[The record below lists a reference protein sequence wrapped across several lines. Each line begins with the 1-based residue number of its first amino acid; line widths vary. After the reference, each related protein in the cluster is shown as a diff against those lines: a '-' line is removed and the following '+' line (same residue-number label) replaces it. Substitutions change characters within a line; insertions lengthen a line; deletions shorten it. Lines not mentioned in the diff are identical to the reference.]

1 MGYLF
6 KSESASE
13 GHPDKVADQ
22 ISDALKNFHFYSGI
36 GLELLPKKARIEL
49 ENVSKIIKLKKKQI
63 LYKRYDS
70 PKGIYI
76 LLKGKIKI
84 YQLNYDGSI
93 QILFIYTQGE
103 IFGYRP
109 LLSLG
114 KHPVS
119 SAAIEDC
126 ELLFVD
132 KEHFLKILSNSVELS
147 NQLLKS
153 VNHEFTVLVNR
164 FTVFAQRGIKERLAL
179 SLLLLNEKFKLQN
192 QIIEES
198 EIKINRTDLAN
209 FAGTSLENLVRTL
222 RTFEEKK
229 YIRTIGK
236 SIFIENFEAL
246 YVLTGI

>member
-1 MGYLF
+1 MN
-6 KSESASE
+6 KIR
-13 GHPDKVADQ
+13 DK
-22 ISDALKNFHFYSGI
+22 IKDALKDFHFYSGI

-49 ENVSKIIKLKKKQI
+49 ENASKIIKLKKKQI
-63 LYKRYDS
+63 LYKKNDS
-70 PKGIYI
+70 PKGVYI

-103 IFGYRP
+103 SFGYRP
-109 LLSLG
+109 ILSEG

-126 ELLFVD
+126 ELLFVE
-132 KEHFLKILSNSVELS
+132 KAQFLKILSNSVELS

-179 SLLLLNEKFKLQN
+179 SLLLLNEKFKLPN
-192 QIIEES
+192 QITDEA

-209 FAGTSLENLVRTL
+209 FAGTSLENLVRTMKL
-222 RTFEEKK
+222 FEEKRI
-229 YIRTIGK
+229 IRTVGK

-246 YVLTGI
+246 YLLTGV